1 MERVTGLGN
10 RLDGANDR
18 LDGASDRLDGANDRL
33 GQPARWSERPAW
45 ATGSMERVTGL
56 GNRLDYICSVLI
68 EDKTSFYSWGLQLLM
83 C

>member
-1 MERVTGLGN
+1 M
-10 RLDGANDR
+10 
-18 LDGASDRLDGANDRL
+18 
-33 GQPARWSERPAW
+33 
-45 ATGSMERVTGL
+45 TGSKERMTGL